1 MVTFGNLE
9 FSKLTINSIRD
20 TTKHPVDF
28 FVVVGK
34 PYDRDTVRWLES
46 ENIPHKIHDENFGF
60 PCSVNDL
67 YDYAWKDNDYDNLI
81 IVGNDIVAYPNS
93 VDSLIDLAD
102 TSDYSVIS
110 AIQIDVRSLVSMYPA
125 TKQYFQGSDMIFT
138 DFTADPWN
146 EFKEYN
152 DDLTIADMKLYDIQ
166 NMCLYKK
173 SMFDAIGYTD
183 VNFYPAYFV
192 DNDYARRIVNSGIRS
207 CTVISAKFFHFWS
220 RTIKQASGGSTAY
233 YFDMNKK
240 YYKKKWGGHFGSE
253 TKVAPTKIDSR
264 DNEITDINKWRK

>member
-1 MVTFGNLE
+1 MSKTVVGMVTFGNLE

-138 DFTADPWN
+138 DFTSDPWN
-146 EFKEYN
+146 EFKE
-152 DDLTIADMKLYDIQ
+152 
-166 NMCLYKK
+166 
-173 SMFDAIGYTD
+173 
-183 VNFYPAYFV
+183 
-192 DNDYARRIVNSGIRS
+192 
-207 CTVISAKFFHFWS
+207 
-220 RTIKQASGGSTAY
+220 
-233 YFDMNKK
+233 
-240 YYKKKWGGHFGSE
+240 
-253 TKVAPTKIDSR
+253 
-264 DNEITDINKWRK
+264 